1 MTKLFFATV
10 FCLTIVCS
18 SANAQDV
25 YAASND
31 GFDYYVVSETVAS
44 REYKQIFSD
53 GKIHHITEVTAS
65 VKKIR
70 GNNLVAV
77 ESWRFVSVDHHRWQ
91 YIINGKRRGAFNTV
105 KDVYAMEIL
114 SAMNTKH
121 WKWQP
126 GR

>member
-31 GFDYYVVSETVAS
+31 GFDYYVVSETVACK
-44 REYKQIFSD
+44 EYGKTIY

-70 GNNLVAV
+70 GSNLVAV

-91 YIINGKRRGAFNTV
+91 YFINGKGRGAFNTV

-114 SAMNTKH
+114 SAINTKH

-126 GR
+126 RR